1 MPPTTPP
8 TMAPT
13 GVDFSTGGLGFGPG
27 GTVMPP
33 LSGPVVVGSGGS
45 VEDPDELDDDEMLR
59 ERLLF
64 EEVVE
69 EVVETTDE
77 LYEMM

>member
-33 LSGPVVVGSGGS
+33 LSGPVVFGSGGS
-45 VEDPDELDDDEMLR
+45 VEDPDELDDDDDDEMLR

-69 EVVETTDE
+69 TTDE